1 MLESS
6 LVTLRA
12 LPDDVA
18 ASKLDTLMRQLE
30 QQYKRSYVMRGVCG
44 LEVKQRQLWKV
55 LQFSSFEQWLQNACP
70 QSRADVYAA
79 MRTVEELTEIPRQEL
94 EEIPRMNLKV
104 LQSLSTAVRRDP
116 EVLKAAKVCSE
127 REFVAKVK
135 QSHPEQHVQSERKL
149 TFTLPSDAADMVERE
164 LEKTMAEEE
173 CSRDQALE
181 AWAADR
187 ILDEMEPI
195 LDVLSA
201 EACGMDEPADPTSA
215 SHTSGT

>member
-116 EVLKAAKVCSE
+116 EVLQAAKVCSE
-127 REFVAKVK
+127 REFVARVR
-135 QSHPEQHVQSERKL
+135 QTHPEQAMEQHRRLVFNPTVSAASVIE
-149 TFTLPSDAADMVERE
+149 DALETAIASGEFGNRE
-164 LEKTMAEEE
+164 EV
-173 CSRDQALE
+173 LE
-181 AWAADR
+181 AWAADC
-187 ILDEMEPI
+187 LQLYAGTASP
-195 LDVLSA
+195 SH
-201 EACGMDEPADPTSA
+201 PTSA

>member
-1 MLESS
+1 
-6 LVTLRA
+6 
-12 LPDDVA
+12 
-18 ASKLDTLMRQLE
+18 MRQLE

-116 EVLKAAKVCSE
+116 GVLQAAKVCSE
-127 REFVAKVK
+127 REFVAKV
-135 QSHPEQHVQSERKL
+135 QQAHPEQHMESHRRLVFNPTMSAALLIEGAIERAINSGQVGSREEWL
-149 TFTLPSDAADMVERE
+149 EACAAEQWNLPSCD
-164 LEKTMAEEE
+164 
-173 CSRDQALE
+173 
-181 AWAADR
+181 
-187 ILDEMEPI
+187 
-195 LDVLSA
+195 
-201 EACGMDEPADPTSA
+201 MDEQADPTSA